1 LHFTVARFGLASTG
15 GSANDG
21 AQWIEWSV
29 SVSDSNQDDVAWDGD
44 ALVGWIVVNGAKTK
58 IRATR
63 EMIHEHAAG
72 FNDAVTWEIERHR
85 VEIFE
90 RLRPVLTRMLATNSG
105 QIPRHRKADSAVRQ
119 KFLG

>member
-58 IRATR
+58 ITR
-63 EMIHEHAAG
+63 
-72 FNDAVTWEIERHR
+72 
-85 VEIFE
+85 
-90 RLRPVLTRMLATNSG
+90 LALMTPSLGRSSG
-105 QIPRHRKADSAVRQ
+105 TASKSLKGSDQS
-119 KFLG
+119 